1 MQKSHILLTGER
13 GVGKSTLIQRLLKEA
28 DMPVY
33 GFVTTREA
41 ADAAGFHPIYF
52 HPAGQPKEARCHT
65 EENLA
70 GMCDRKTHTVHLAAF
85 DGLGVR
91 YLEAA
96 QPDGILVMD
105 ELGFMEAE
113 AERFKRAV
121 FRALDGE
128 FPVLAAVKAREDVP
142 FLNDILHHR
151 EATVYTV
158 TPENREAIYTE
169 LLPLLRIWKTHCV

>member
-1 MQKSHILLTGER
+1 
-13 GVGKSTLIQRLLKEA
+13 
-28 DMPVY
+28 
-33 GFVTTREA
+33 
-41 ADAAGFHPIYF
+41 
-52 HPAGQPKEARCHT
+52 
-65 EENLA
+65 
-70 GMCDRKTHTVHLAAF
+70 MCIRDSRKTHTVHLAAF

-128 FPVLAAVKAREDVP
+128 LSLIHISPQG
-142 FLNDILHHR
+142 
-151 EATVYTV
+151 
-158 TPENREAIYTE
+158 
-169 LLPLLRIWKTHCV
+169 PL